1 MRGPL
6 WAGVAWVMGQVEV
19 AITRVHL
26 EPAPVRAELA
36 IRATREPGDCSRVP
50 GCLGLLREF
59 GVGRKRD
66 RTEPSTAVRSL
77 NIGSPPPRKQIRC
90 LKSHSKNASLPTAI
104 KSVVVN
110 LRTIEVK

>member
-50 GCLGLLREF
+50 GCRDFQMGLESLVSGASATEQSHQLPF
-59 GVGRKRD
+59 GR
-66 RTEPSTAVRSL
+66 
-77 NIGSPPPRKQIRC
+77 
-90 LKSHSKNASLPTAI
+90 
-104 KSVVVN
+104 
-110 LRTIEVK
+110 